1 MTAKAIVLV
10 LAAALLIYGITI
22 GDFMETWR
30 NGATL

>member
-1 MTAKAIVLV
+1 MTAKVIVLV
-10 LAAALLIYGITI
+10 LMTALLVYGITV

>member
-1 MTAKAIVLV
+1 MTGRVIVLG
-10 LAAALLIYGITI
+10 LLIALLVYGIVV

>member
-1 MTAKAIVLV
+1 MTGKIVFL
-10 LAAALLIYGITI
+10 ALLTALLVYGIVI

>member
-1 MTAKAIVLV
+1 MTAKTVVLV
-10 LAAALLIYGITI
+10 LAAALLIYGITT

>member
-1 MTAKAIVLV
+1 MTGRVIVL
-10 LAAALLIYGITI
+10 ALLIALLVYGIAV

>member
-1 MTAKAIVLV
+1 MTGRVIVL
-10 LAAALLIYGITI
+10 ALLIALLVYGIVV

>member
-1 MTAKAIVLV
+1 MTAKTVVLV
-10 LAAALLIYGITI
+10 LTAALLIYGITI